1 MTEQYQHLSIAKESL
16 QNPRRTRQFKIPRT
30 QRADLRLHGRI
41 LSEQLRSITQL
52 ANPQIPGK
60 DNDGRYML
68 KLQYTGMLDIA
79 HMDRHGIEFVSQE
92 DKTICIAFA
101 DERGIALFEEHLSQ
115 LGHAHITYQQILTAL
130 DSVDVWTNED
140 RKSWSVK
147 QYGFPDS
154 DSFGLD
160 VELWPVE
167 TTQHPSRARI
177 CGEFENWL
185 RENMIHRLDRI
196 NLDSLLMYRVRVNLE
211 QAEKLLE
218 HRDVRMV
225 DRLPVSGISYEKL
238 NKDINFIPEYIPSPL
253 PNAVKVCILDSGI
266 NTAHPL
272 LRSAIAESACFV
284 DNEDESDHFG
294 HGTAVAGIA
303 LYGDVEACDASNF
316 WQPSMWLYNGKILN
330 AQGEFDTATIETTL
344 TEAVEYFVGLGCRIF
359 NLSLGN
365 ANAPYDGKHIRGIA
379 YVLDVLARRHNI
391 LFVVSAGNFN
401 GSSDP
406 DVPVESWRA
415 EYPSYLIHDS
425 SVIIDPAPALNVLTA
440 GSYARHNA
448 TFDAQRRADE
458 ISHLSPAGEYQPSPF
473 TRHGPSVKGA
483 FKPEIV
489 AHGGN
494 FAAPMR
500 NAGGQWR
507 QHARGLGVLSC
518 HHQFQG
524 STLFSEQSGTSFSA
538 PYITHLAARLLNEY
552 PDMSA
557 NMLRA
562 MLVNH
567 AALTPQMENTFS
579 EEVAEHYKS
588 APSTRNR
595 SVIRDVV
602 GYGIVEED
610 GLYRSSEEVVVMM
623 CEEQISDDTHQF
635 FELPLPTSFLRT
647 QRAVRELHITLAYS
661 PAVRTTRLD
670 YTATQISYRLVKGS
684 SLQDV
689 QQYFNHDIQDGTD
702 SRNDDAVSNR
712 SITAQQRDHGTVQSS
727 SWTFKQRSPDEKW
740 FVVVTRNDR
749 EWGTPLNSQHEPYAL
764 VVTATDRENAEAN
777 LYAEIE
783 ARIREQ
789 ERSRARVS

>member
-1 MTEQYQHLSIAKESL
+1 MTEQYKHLSIAKESL
-16 QNPRRTRQFKIPRT
+16 QNPRRTRQFNIPRT
-30 QRADLRLHGRI
+30 PRADLRLHGSM
-41 LSEQLRSITQL
+41 LSEQLRGITQL
-52 ANPQIPGK
+52 ATPQIPGK

-79 HMDRHGIEFVSQE
+79 HLDRHGIEFVSQE

-115 LGHAHITYQQILTAL
+115 LGHGHITYQQILTAL
-130 DSVDVWTNED
+130 DSVDVWSSED
-140 RKSWSVK
+140 RKSWSVRH
-147 QYGFPDS
+147 YGFPELE
-154 DSFGLD
+154 SFGLD
-160 VELWPVE
+160 VELWPIE
-167 TTQHPSRARI
+167 TTRHPSRERI
-177 CGEFENWL
+177 CEEFENWL
-185 RENMIHRLDRI
+185 QENMIHRLDRI
-196 NLDSLLMYRVRVNLE
+196 NLDSLLMYRVRVNCE
-211 QAEKLLE
+211 QAEKLLA

-225 DRLPVSGISYEKL
+225 DLLPSSGISYEKL
-238 NKDINFIPEYIPSPL
+238 NRDINVIPAHIPSPS
-253 PNAVKVCILDSGI
+253 PDAAKVCILDSGI

-272 LRSAIAESACFV
+272 LRSAIAESASFV
-284 DNEDESDHFG
+284 VNEDEFDHCG

-316 WQPSMWLYNGKILN
+316 WQPSVWLYNGKLLN
-330 AQGEFDTATIETTL
+330 SQGEFDTSTIETTL
-344 TEAVEYFVGLGCRIF
+344 TEAVEYFVDLGCRIF

-391 LFVVSAGNFN
+391 LFVVSAGNFS

-406 DVPVESWRA
+406 DVPQESWRA
-415 EYPSYLIHDS
+415 EYPSYLIHNS
-425 SVIIDPAPALNVLTA
+425 SVIIDPAPALNVLTT

-458 ISHLSPAGEYQPSPF
+458 ISHLSPAGEFQPSPF

-494 FAAPMR
+494 FAVPMR
-500 NAGGQWR
+500 NDGGQWR
-507 QHARGLGVLSC
+507 EHAKGLGVLSC

-524 STLFSEQSGTSFSA
+524 STFFSEQSGTSFSA
-538 PYITHLAARLLNEY
+538 PYITHLAGRLLNEY

-567 AALTPQMENTFS
+567 AVLTPQMENTFS
-579 EEVAEHYKS
+579 EEVVECYKAES
-588 APSTRNR
+588 ATRNR
-595 SVIRDVV
+595 SIIRDVV
-602 GYGIVEED
+602 GYGVVEED
-610 GLYRSSEEVVVMM
+610 SLYRSSEEVVVMM
-623 CEEQISDDTHQF
+623 CDEQIVNNTHQF
-635 FELPLPTSFLRT
+635 FELPLPASFLRT

-670 YTATQISYRLVKGS
+670 YAATQISYRLIKGT

-689 QQYFNHDIQDGTD
+689 QQYFNHDVQDGTK
-702 SRNDDAVSNR
+702 SRNDDAASNR
-712 SITAQQRDHGTVQSS
+712 SVTAQQRDHCTVQSS
-727 SWTFKQRSPDEKW
+727 SWTFKRRSPDEKW

-749 EWGTPLNSQHEPYAL
+749 EWGAPLNSQHESYAL

>member
-16 QNPRRTRQFKIPRT
+16 QNPRRTRQFNIPRT
-30 QRADLRLHGRI
+30 QRADLRLHGRV
-41 LSEQLRSITQL
+41 LSEQLRSIKQL
-52 ANPQIPGK
+52 ATPQIPGK
-60 DNDGRYML
+60 DNDGRYIL

-79 HMDRHGIEFVSQE
+79 HLDRHGIEFVSQE

-115 LGHAHITYQQILTAL
+115 LGNNHITYQQILTAL
-130 DSVDVWTNED
+130 DSVDIWSNED
-140 RKSWSVK
+140 RKSWSIQ
-147 QYGFPDS
+147 QYGFPES
-154 DSFGLD
+154 DVFGLD
-160 VELWPVE
+160 IELWPVE
-167 TTQHPSRARI
+167 TTMHPSRTRI
-177 CGEFENWL
+177 CREFEDWL
-185 RENMIHRLDRI
+185 HENAIHRLDRI

-211 QAEKLLE
+211 QAEKLLN
-218 HRDVRMV
+218 HRDVRLV
-225 DRLPVSGISYEKL
+225 DRLPLSGISYERL
-238 NKDINFIPEYIPSPL
+238 DRDINLIPERIPSPSL
-253 PNAVKVCILDSGI
+253 NAAKICILDSGI

-272 LRSAIAESACFV
+272 LRSAIAESASFV
-284 DNEDESDHFG
+284 VDEDEFDHCG

-316 WQPSMWLYNGKILN
+316 WQPSLWLYNGKVLN
-330 AQGEFDTATIETTL
+330 SLGEFDTSTIETTL
-344 TEAVEYFVGLGCRIF
+344 NQAVEYFVNLGCRVF

-365 ANAPYDGKHIRGIA
+365 TNAPYDGKHIRGIA
-379 YVLDVLARRHNI
+379 YLLDVLARRHNI
-391 LFVVSAGNFN
+391 LFVVSAGNFS

-406 DVPVESWRA
+406 DVPQESWRT
-415 EYPSYLIHDS
+415 EYPSYLIHNS
-425 SVIIDPAPALNVLTA
+425 SVIIDPAPALNVLTI

-448 TFDAQRRADE
+448 TFDAQRRPDE
-458 ISHLSPAGEYQPSPF
+458 ISHLSPAGEFQPSPF

-483 FKPEIV
+483 FKPEVV

-500 NAGGQWR
+500 HDGGQWR
-507 QHARGLGVLSC
+507 AHARGLGVLSC

-524 STLFSEQSGTSFSA
+524 NTLFSEQSGTSFSA
-538 PYITHLAARLLNEY
+538 PYISHLAGRLLNEY

-567 AALTPQMENTFS
+567 AELTSQMENTFS
-579 EEVAEHYKS
+579 VEVGDAYKAEP
-588 APSTRNR
+588 ATRHR
-595 SVIRDVV
+595 SVIRDIV
-602 GYGIVEED
+602 GYGMIEED

-623 CEEQISDDTHQF
+623 CEEQIENDKHQF
-635 FELPLPTSFLRT
+635 FELPLPASFLRT
-647 QRAVRELHITLAYS
+647 QRAVRELHITLAFA

-670 YTATQISYRLVKGS
+670 YVATQISFRLVKGT
-684 SLQDV
+684 SLQEV

-702 SRNDDAVSNR
+702 SRNDDATSNR
-712 SITAQQRDHGTVQSS
+712 SITAQQRDHGTLQSS
-727 SWTFKQRSPDEKW
+727 SWTFKSRSPNEKW

-749 EWGTPLNSQHEPYAL
+749 EWGASLNNQYESYAL

-789 ERSRARVS
+789 ERSRARIN

>member
-16 QNPRRTRQFKIPRT
+16 QNPRRTRQFNIPRT
-30 QRADLRLHGRI
+30 QRADLRLHGQV
-41 LSEQLRSITQL
+41 LSEQLRSIKQL
-52 ANPQIPGK
+52 ATPQIPGK
-60 DNDGRYML
+60 ENDGRYIL

-79 HMDRHGIEFVSQE
+79 HLDRHGIEFVSQE

-115 LGHAHITYQQILTAL
+115 LGNNHITYQQILTAL
-130 DSVDVWTNED
+130 DSVDIWSNED
-140 RKSWSVK
+140 RKSWSIQ
-147 QYGFPDS
+147 QYGFPES
-154 DSFGLD
+154 DVFGLD
-160 VELWPVE
+160 IELWPVE
-167 TTQHPSRARI
+167 TTMHPSRTRI
-177 CGEFENWL
+177 CREFEDWL
-185 RENMIHRLDRI
+185 HENAIHRLDRI

-211 QAEKLLE
+211 QAEKLLN
-218 HRDVRMV
+218 HRDVRLV
-225 DRLPVSGISYEKL
+225 DRLPLSGISYERL
-238 NKDINFIPEYIPSPL
+238 DRDINLIPERIPSPSL
-253 PNAVKVCILDSGI
+253 NAAKICILDSGI

-272 LRSAIAESACFV
+272 LRSAIAESASFV
-284 DNEDESDHFG
+284 VDEDEFDHCG

-316 WQPSMWLYNGKILN
+316 WQPSLWLYNGKVLN
-330 AQGEFDTATIETTL
+330 SIGEFDKSTIETTL
-344 TEAVEYFVGLGCRIF
+344 NQAVEYFVNLGCRVF

-365 ANAPYDGKHIRGIA
+365 TNAPYDGKHIRGIA
-379 YVLDVLARRHNI
+379 YLLDVLARRHNI
-391 LFVVSAGNFN
+391 LFVVSAGNFS

-406 DVPVESWRA
+406 DVPQESWRA
-415 EYPSYLIHDS
+415 EYPSYLIHNS
-425 SVIIDPAPALNVLTA
+425 SVIIDPAPALNVLTI

-448 TFDAQRRADE
+448 TFDAQRRPDE
-458 ISHLSPAGEYQPSPF
+458 ISHLSPAGEFQPSPF

-483 FKPEIV
+483 FKPEVV

-500 NAGGQWR
+500 HDGGQWR
-507 QHARGLGVLSC
+507 AHARGLGVLSC

-524 STLFSEQSGTSFSA
+524 NTLFSEQSGTSFSA
-538 PYITHLAARLLNEY
+538 PYISHLAGRLLNEY

-567 AALTPQMENTFS
+567 AELTTQMESTFS
-579 EEVAEHYKS
+579 VEVGDAYKAEP
-588 APSTRNR
+588 ATRHR
-595 SVIRDVV
+595 SVIRDIV
-602 GYGIVEED
+602 GYGMIEED
-610 GLYRSSEEVVVMM
+610 SLYRSSEEVVVMM
-623 CEEQISDDTHQF
+623 CEEQIENDKHQF
-635 FELPLPTSFLRT
+635 FELPLPASFLRT
-647 QRAVRELHITLAYS
+647 QRAVRELHITLAFS

-670 YTATQISYRLVKGS
+670 YVATQISFRLVKGT
-684 SLQDV
+684 SLQEV

-702 SRNDDAVSNR
+702 SRNDDATSNR
-712 SITAQQRDHGTVQSS
+712 SITAQQRDHGTLQSS
-727 SWTFKQRSPDEKW
+727 SWTFKSRSPNEKW

-749 EWGTPLNSQHEPYAL
+749 EWGASLNNQYESYAL

-789 ERSRARVS
+789 ERSRARIN

>member
-16 QNPRRTRQFKIPRT
+16 QNPRRTRQFNIPRT
-30 QRADLRLHGRI
+30 QRADLRLHGRV
-41 LSEQLRSITQL
+41 LSEQLRSIKQL
-52 ANPQIPGK
+52 ATPQIPGK
-60 DNDGRYML
+60 DNDGRYIL

-79 HMDRHGIEFVSQE
+79 HLDRHGIEFVSQE

-115 LGHAHITYQQILTAL
+115 LGNNHITYQQILTAL
-130 DSVDVWTNED
+130 DSVDIWSNED
-140 RKSWSVK
+140 RKSWSIQ
-147 QYGFPDS
+147 QYGFPES
-154 DSFGLD
+154 DVFGLD
-160 VELWPVE
+160 IELWPVE
-167 TTQHPSRARI
+167 TTMHPSRTRI
-177 CGEFENWL
+177 CREFEDWL
-185 RENMIHRLDRI
+185 HENAIHRLDRI

-211 QAEKLLE
+211 QAEKLLN
-218 HRDVRMV
+218 HRDVRLV
-225 DRLPVSGISYEKL
+225 DRLPLSGISYERL
-238 NKDINFIPEYIPSPL
+238 DRDINLIPERIPSPSL
-253 PNAVKVCILDSGI
+253 NAAKICILDSGI

-272 LRSAIAESACFV
+272 LRSAIAESASFV
-284 DNEDESDHFG
+284 VDEDEFDHCG

-316 WQPSMWLYNGKILN
+316 WQPSLWLYNGKVLN
-330 AQGEFDTATIETTL
+330 SLGEFDTSTIETTL
-344 TEAVEYFVGLGCRIF
+344 NHAVEYFVNLGCRVF

-365 ANAPYDGKHIRGIA
+365 TNAPYDGKHIRGIA
-379 YVLDVLARRHNI
+379 YLLDVLARRHNI
-391 LFVVSAGNFN
+391 LFVVSAGNFS

-406 DVPVESWRA
+406 DVPQESWRA
-415 EYPSYLIHDS
+415 EYPSYLIHNS
-425 SVIIDPAPALNVLTA
+425 SVIIDPAPALNVLTI

-448 TFDAQRRADE
+448 TFDAQRRPDE
-458 ISHLSPAGEYQPSPF
+458 ISHLSPAGELQPSPF

-483 FKPEIV
+483 FKPEVV

-500 NAGGQWR
+500 HDGGQWR
-507 QHARGLGVLSC
+507 AHARGLGVLSC

-524 STLFSEQSGTSFSA
+524 NTLFSEQSGTSFSA
-538 PYITHLAARLLNEY
+538 PYISHLAGRLLNEY
-552 PDMSA
+552 PDISA

-567 AALTPQMENTFS
+567 AELTTQMENTFS
-579 EEVAEHYKS
+579 VEVGDAYKAEP
-588 APSTRNR
+588 ATRHR

-602 GYGIVEED
+602 GYGMIEED
-610 GLYRSSEEVVVMM
+610 SLYRSSEEVVVMM
-623 CEEQISDDTHQF
+623 CEEQIENDKHQF
-635 FELPLPTSFLRT
+635 FELPLPASFLRT
-647 QRAVRELHITLAYS
+647 QRAVRELHITLAFS

-670 YTATQISYRLVKGS
+670 YVATQISFRLVKGT
-684 SLQDV
+684 SLQEV

-702 SRNDDAVSNR
+702 SRNDDATSNR
-712 SITAQQRDHGTVQSS
+712 SITAQQRDHGTLQSS
-727 SWTFKQRSPDEKW
+727 SWTFKSRSPNEKW

-749 EWGTPLNSQHEPYAL
+749 EWGASLNNQYESYAL

-789 ERSRARVS
+789 ERSRARIN